1 MKNTKNYRYLFL
13 KAIFVSEKEEKAL
26 RERNQMA
33 KKKAKELEM
42 IGTRN
47 YEAEKE
53 NCKIK
58 KFLCVFEAAAS
69 KREEKG

>member
-1 MKNTKNYRYLFL
+1 
-13 KAIFVSEKEEKAL
+13 
-26 RERNQMA
+26 MA
-33 KKKAKELEM
+33 KKKAKELKM

-58 KFLCVFEAAAS
+58 KFLCVFEAAAERAREKERLKGNENDFDSMSLSLWES
-69 KREEKG
+69 KMISLN